1 MTLTR
6 DCLRCAN
13 AAQTYWTK
21 VQYKVFSSSL
31 LEYAEFP
38 SGKGLTPRKMVAGVK
53 KLAKNWQYD
62 VISIGYPG
70 MSSETARSLNRATS
84 PPGLGPRSGIPGGQF
99 SHAERHLRRLEK
111 VASLEAG
118 KN

>member
-21 VQYKVFSSSL
+21 VQYKVFSSSLLSSL

-70 MSSETARSLNRATS
+70 HVVGDRPVTEPRNLA
-84 PPGLGPRSGIPGGQF
+84 PG
-99 SHAERHLRRLEK
+99 
-111 VASLEAG
+111 
-118 KN
+118 

>member
-1 MTLTR
+1 M
-6 DCLRCAN
+6 N
-13 AAQTYWTK
+13 AMNAMNAMNVLAVDVGGTHVKILAAGQGE
-21 VQYKVFSSSL
+21 SR
-31 LEYAEFP
+31 EFP
-38 SGKGLTPRKMVAGVK
+38 SGPTLTPTQMVAGVK